1 MNSENNKLVKVVY
14 CVMKDADAWEST
26 ETLVIIFSTK
36 KLAQQYISKQH
47 DPSFYRISQRKVY
60 EKLF

>member
-1 MNSENNKLVKVVY
+1 MNSGNNKLVKVVY
-14 CVMKDADAWEST
+14 CVMKDTDAWEST

-36 KLAQQYISKQH
+36 KLAQLYISKQR
-47 DPSFYRISQRKVY
+47 DPSIYRVSQRKIY

>member
-1 MNSENNKLVKVVY
+1 MNSENNKLIKVVY
-14 CVMKDADAWEST
+14 CVMKDTDTWESN